1 MAYRRLQ
8 FLMLTVLVAV
18 SVTAGMFLASGLNLT
33 PSAAAEEIRLCDLVD
48 HRRDA
53 LGAAGVLDARY
64 RC

>member
-33 PSAAAEEIRLCDLVD
+33 PPAALTHCNLKLAE
-48 HRRDA
+48 
-53 LGAAGVLDARY
+53 
-64 RC
+64 